1 MNTTF
6 RYFFIIS
13 FCISL
18 SGMGAGAWAQSS
30 DTAGKKAATATKKSS
45 DATPAAPAAEQA
57 PSPKATESKEA
68 VKTGDVVEAKA
79 TKQSTDAQPE
89 NQPPAAEDDASA
101 GVVNPPA
108 VSPAAAAAQTETNGE
123 DGAVAAAPADTAS
136 EAVSATKVEKK
147 KVQVVVE
154 QPVNVKRNADMAAA
168 SEPTREQLEES
179 KRHMFVVTYNMAQPR
194 GKTADFIDDFS
205 LEGFGFE
212 YRFLFTKQ
220 ISGGIA
226 FNWSAF
232 ERKESDVFNVNA
244 RTTING
250 TRIKLN
256 DMLQLTASAQYN
268 LKKQSASVIPFAG
281 LHAGAYY
288 SSHVIDWGWWYDRD
302 TAWQFGFTPELG
314 IRITVLPIPI
324 YLSGRYTY
332 TFKTKSLDAQQ
343 TLGINLGI
351 AFLK

>member
-13 FCISL
+13 LSIALSSL
-18 SGMGAGAWAQSS
+18 SVWAWAQTS
-30 DTAGKKAATATKKSS
+30 DNASKKVAAKKTTE
-45 DATPAAPAAEQA
+45 ATPTAPASERA
-57 PSPKATESKEA
+57 PSSETKESREA
-68 VKTGDVVEAKA
+68 VKTGDAAEAIA
-79 TKQSTDAQPE
+79 TEQSTDTQPE
-89 NQPPAAEDDASA
+89 DQPAAAEGHA
-101 GVVNPPA
+101 GSGAADNPPA
-108 VSPAAAAAQTETNGE
+108 SPADNAAQTETEGE
-123 DGAVAAAPADTAS
+123 AGVATAAPADAVGAAAPAT
-136 EAVSATKVEKK
+136 TKVEEK

-154 QPVNVKRNADMAAA
+154 QPVNVKRNADAAAA
-168 SEPTREQLEES
+168 SEPTQEQLEES

-220 ISGGIA
+220 ITGGIA
-226 FNWSAF
+226 FNWNAF
-232 ERKESDVFNVNA
+232 ERKESDAFKVNA

-256 DMLQLTASAQYN
+256 DMLQLTASAQYY

-288 SSHVIDWGWWYDRD
+288 SSHVIDWGWWYDRN

-314 IRITVLPIPI
+314 IRITALPIPI

>member
-6 RYFFIIS
+6 RYFFIL
-13 FCISL
+13 SL
-18 SGMGAGAWAQSS
+18 SIALSSLTAWAWAQTS
-30 DTAGKKAATATKKSS
+30 DNASKKAAVKKTTEASS
-45 DATPAAPAAEQA
+45 ATPAAEKAPSSEAKVSKDAVKANEAAEA
-57 PSPKATESKEA
+57 KVTEKN
-68 VKTGDVVEAKA
+68 
-79 TKQSTDAQPE
+79 TDMQPE
-89 NQPPAAEDDASA
+89 NQPETAEGDAS
-101 GVVNPPA
+101 GVAVNPPA
-108 VSPAAAAAQTETNGE
+108 TSPTDAAAQTETG
-123 DGAVAAAPADTAS
+123 DDAATAAPTDVVGAS
-136 EAVSATKVEKK
+136 PATTEVEEK
-147 KVQVVVE
+147 KVQIVVE
-154 QPVNVKRNADMAAA
+154 QPVNVKRNADSAAA
-168 SEPTREQLEES
+168 SEPTPEQLEES

-220 ISGGIA
+220 ITGGIA
-226 FNWSAF
+226 FNWNAF
-232 ERKESDVFNVNA
+232 ERKESDVFKVNT
-244 RTTING
+244 RTTISG

-256 DMLQLTASAQYN
+256 DMLQLTASAQYH

-281 LHAGAYY
+281 LHTGAYY
-288 SSHVIDWGWWYDRD
+288 SSHVIDWGWWYDRE

-314 IRITVLPIPI
+314 IRITALPIPI